1 MEAIFEH
8 RFITQLSELAVS
20 TYHLI
25 KELIMFLSET
35 GGQLNLEYGQ
45 SVATGYYLA
54 LAALLLFL
62 IISMARIIFKIL
74 KYSLMAAILTVI
86 IILGA
91 PSVPF
96 QTALMISVL
105 LFSAVLLVK
114 S

>member
-1 MEAIFEH
+1 MEPIFEQQ
-8 RFITQLSELAVS
+8 FLSQLSELAVTLFYLS
-20 TYHLI
+20 
-25 KELIMFLSET
+25 KEMIMFLTET
-35 GGQLNLEYGQ
+35 GAKISSEYGQ

-62 IISMARIIFKIL
+62 IISITKIIFKIL
-74 KYSLMAAILTVI
+74 KYAVIAAILAI
-86 IILGA
+86 IIIIGA

-105 LFSAVLLVK
+105 LSSAVLLAK